1 MSERLP
7 EPSQEP
13 VEPGRQLNWNIAYW
27 QGQLDTRPFESVSP
41 ELRGA
46 AADDLNQSW
55 AYTGLDCL
63 YNGFARQASAVDRT
77 ANREGFID
85 NGVGQSA
92 GLYIAPF
99 GKPDHQRWLVSYAFA
114 PADSDVGTIA
124 PNEYHF
130 LEASQAN
137 IWPLAELEEPF
148 ETIQQPQEVLNM
160 MSALL
165 VDELS
170 DEAFLRL
177 PAAAQAHHI
186 NFYVQAA
193 HVSAEAWGRISGK
206 PAIGIAE
213 KGYVWDAPQTGLP
226 HFRQLVLDGAL
237 IAGVCKGVDVLARRQ
252 LARYDAITAPD
263 QLIDPAAGLFLI
275 LQSDA
280 DTAARCNLPVGEEIY
295 LPISSQE
302 LEVTFFE
309 TADSV
314 F

>member
-1 MSERLP
+1 MSERLL

-13 VEPGRQLNWNIAYW
+13 VEPGRQLNSSITYW
-27 QGQLDTRPFESVSP
+27 QDQLDTWPFESVSP

-46 AADDLNQSW
+46 AADALNQHW
-55 AYTGLDCL
+55 AYTGLDCVI
-63 YNGFARQASAVDRT
+63 NGFVRT
-77 ANREGFID
+77 TSTIDQTVSREGFID

-92 GLYIAPF
+92 GLYVAPF

-114 PADSDVGTIA
+114 AADSDMGTIA
-124 PNEYHF
+124 PDEYYF
-130 LEASQAN
+130 LETSQAN

-160 MSALL
+160 LSALL
-165 VDELS
+165 VDELR

-193 HVSAEAWGRISGK
+193 HVSAEAWGGISEK
-206 PAIGIAE
+206 PAIGTAE
-213 KGYVWDAPQTGLP
+213 KGYVWDAPQTGP
-226 HFRQLVLDGAL
+226 PYYRQLALDRAL

-252 LARYDAITAPD
+252 LARYDAITDPN

-275 LQSDA
+275 LQLDA
-280 DTAARCNLPVGEEIY
+280 DTAARCDLTVGEEIY

-302 LEVTFFE
+302 LEVTFLE
-309 TADSV
+309 TADSAL
-314 F
+314 